1 MEKRPPMSETG
12 GSFQNS
18 VFDNKKR
25 IISFSTPKVSLRTE
39 ASKAPNVWDWAEVK
53 TGSVPLSVQSPL
65 CSPLS
70 DWWSQRKTT
79 AQSTSSSQP
88 LLIVT
93 ASWLA
98 YKKSICESQVW
109 MTLTMWKIWRVGGSR
124 QGAQS
129 GVWTPDLLF
138 CKLSDADCCFIAFPV
153 QNWKIT
159 YFFRNI
165 AKQAI
170 IKHNQD
176 WDSELRMTKATFYSG
191 LKGYST
197 L

>member
-1 MEKRPPMSETG
+1 MSISVDDSGDVEDG
-12 GSFQNS
+12 G
-18 VFDNKKR
+18 
-25 IISFSTPKVSLRTE
+25 
-39 ASKAPNVWDWAEVK
+39 
-53 TGSVPLSVQSPL
+53 
-65 CSPLS
+65 
-70 DWWSQRKTT
+70 
-79 AQSTSSSQP
+79 
-88 LLIVT
+88 
-93 ASWLA
+93 
-98 YKKSICESQVW
+98 
-109 MTLTMWKIWRVGGSR
+109 VGGSR

-176 WDSELRMTKATFYSG
+176 WDSKLQMTKATFYSG